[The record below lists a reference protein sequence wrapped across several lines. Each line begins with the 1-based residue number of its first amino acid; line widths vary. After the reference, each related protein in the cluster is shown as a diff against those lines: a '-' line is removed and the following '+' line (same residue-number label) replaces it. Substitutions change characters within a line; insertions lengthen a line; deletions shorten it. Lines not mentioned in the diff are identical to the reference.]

1 MPTEE
6 QRHATELPQLMLD
19 RLKSL
24 LKTPKQLL
32 YEEVAECLLASDSSY
47 GKSPEQLVK
56 DVAHLLRDEHGVDG
70 LVDDR
75 AEAVSIILWCC
86 ILHGDFMTRPQ
97 SEGPRGSYP
106 LGGDNHHSDMK
117 LDY

>member
-1 MPTEE
+1 MSGTATMPTEE
-6 QRHATELPQLMLD
+6 PRQATELPQLMLD

-24 LKTPKQLL
+24 LKSPKQLL

-47 GKSPEQLVK
+47 EKSPEELIK

-75 AEAVSIILWCC
+75 DERVSIILWCC
-86 ILHGDFMTRPQ
+86 ILHSDFMTRPR
-97 SEGPRGSYP
+97 SEGAR
-106 LGGDNHHSDMK
+106 
-117 LDY
+117 